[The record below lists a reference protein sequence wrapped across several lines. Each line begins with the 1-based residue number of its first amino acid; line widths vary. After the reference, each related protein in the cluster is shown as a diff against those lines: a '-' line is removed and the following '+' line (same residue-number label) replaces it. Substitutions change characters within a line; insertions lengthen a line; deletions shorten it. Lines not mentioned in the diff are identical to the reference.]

1 MAFFGNWF
9 KANRKKEQEDAY
21 NEAMEQLRIQD
32 EAQRQA
38 AIERRKWY
46 EDIRRMAAAPGF
58 DPRLWDDAARF
69 HWEKNIE
76 IPKIHD
82 FKEGDLVTCK
92 HLRGIFKVA
101 MIYEGSHQVMLEEFP
116 GNYRLIESA
125 EDLKLLNVENE

>member
-46 EDIRRMAAAPGF
+46 EDIVVEEILPDEVRIELTVDYLDAGDGIYLKFHEIERIYKEMLAMKDMA
-58 DPRLWDDAARF
+58 
-69 HWEKNIE
+69 
-76 IPKIHD
+76 
-82 FKEGDLVTCK
+82 
-92 HLRGIFKVA
+92 
-101 MIYEGSHQVMLEEFP
+101 
-116 GNYRLIESA
+116 
-125 EDLKLLNVENE
+125 NE